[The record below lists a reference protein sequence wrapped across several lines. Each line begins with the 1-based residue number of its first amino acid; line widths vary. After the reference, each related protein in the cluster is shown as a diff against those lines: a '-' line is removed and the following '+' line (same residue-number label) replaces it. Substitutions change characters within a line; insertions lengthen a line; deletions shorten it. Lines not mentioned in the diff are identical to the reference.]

1 MARVFIS
8 HRNIEEDLALAR
20 ALHDELERHGHD
32 AFLDAADLKVGDE
45 WPAQIQR
52 ELEAADALVVLL
64 SKRLAEAP
72 EMVIEE
78 LAIARDLRRQS
89 GRPKL
94 LPICLGEDVI
104 PFLPYD
110 LAAMVKRTQFAQW
123 TGPADGTRVVKEIL
137 GGLEAGDGASPS
149 RGLPDPRS
157 ADEASRP
164 AALDLGPTR
173 DAPARGAPAR
183 STPARAA
190 LSDGDIPPPQPP
202 RTPYNS
208 YWYMPRTDAER
219 QAEGFLREPGSPV
232 VLVGPSELGKTYLLD
247 HLLAVHCGA
256 EDCAVRINLDFL
268 DPETLASDDE
278 LFRELGFEI
287 LEALDL
293 DDDALDRAWER
304 KKRRSAGAKLRYF
317 LEKSALPK
325 VAGRLFLA
333 FDRTDAVAENEAAR
347 SLLREMRR
355 WSELGGRDDTWARL
369 RLLLAIS
376 TEPGRLLDT
385 LESSPFNIS
394 PPIRLVELEPE
405 DLRDLAG
412 RYGLLLEDGELDRM
426 VDLVGGHPT
435 LTRRIFYEAAS
446 KQVRVAELIT
456 DCATARNLLEDHL
469 HSRRLKVQTNPE
481 LTSALRQVLDG
492 DTGDIHPDN
501 AHQLLSCGLLA
512 GEPGAY
518 RMRYR
523 IYETYFRDWL
533 PR

>member
-20 ALHDELERHGHD
+20 ALHEELERQGHNT
-32 AFLDAADLKVGDE
+32 FLDAADLKVGDE
-45 WPAQIQR
+45 WPAEIQR

-64 SKRLAEAP
+64 SKRIAEAP
-72 EMVIEE
+72 EMVIQEV
-78 LAIARDLRRQS
+78 AIARDLRRKS

-104 PFLPYD
+104 PNLPYD
-110 LAAMVKRTQFAQW
+110 LAAMVKRTQFAKW
-123 TGPADGTRVVKEIL
+123 TGPADGARVVEEIL
-137 GGLEAGDGASPS
+137 GGLETADGVSPS
-149 RGLPDPRS
+149 RALPNPETTGD
-157 ADEASRP
+157 ASRP
-164 AALDLGPTR
+164 TALGLGQT
-173 DAPARGAPAR
+173 RGAP
-183 STPARAA
+183 TRAA
-190 LSDGDIPPPQPP
+190 LTDGDTPPPQPP

-208 YWYMPRTDAER
+208 YWYMQRSDAER
-219 QAEGFLREPGSPV
+219 QAEAFLREPGSPV

-247 HLLAVHCGA
+247 HLLAIHCGP

-268 DPETLASDDE
+268 DPEILESDDE

-287 LEALDL
+287 LETLDL

-333 FDRTDAVAENEAAR
+333 FDRADAVAENEAAR

-355 WSELGGRDDTWARL
+355 WSELGGRDDTWSRL

-405 DLRDLAG
+405 DLRDLAR
-412 RYGLLLEDGELDRM
+412 RYGLLLENSELDRM
-426 VDLVGGHPT
+426 VDLVGGHPM

-446 KQVRVAELIT
+446 KQMRVADLIT
-456 DCATARNLLEDHL
+456 DSATSQSLLGDHL
-469 HSRRLKVQTNPE
+469 HSRRLKVQTNPA

-492 DTGDIHPDN
+492 DTGEIHPDH

-512 GEPGAY
+512 GEPGDY